1 MGNVSL
7 SHCFLKLEHASV
19 IGLYGGPHEAHVT
32 GPLPQCLECM
42 SLELVPRICIS
53 QLPGNANADAIAS
66 GPEHI
71 LWEQVGYKKGMKDW
85 RAKE

>member
-7 SHCFLKLEHASV
+7 SHCFLELEHASV
-19 IGLYGGPHEAHVT
+19 IGRYGGPHEAHVT

-42 SLELVPRICIS
+42 SWNWSKES
-53 QLPGNANADAIAS
+53 AS
-66 GPEHI
+66 LSYEVMLLLLAQSTHSENKWDI
-71 LWEQVGYKKGMKDW
+71 KKGMKDR